1 MGTMLE
7 EPVAEDSES
16 HLMETAEIECQVCH
30 MPSFGQPM
38 QHTLA
43 CPRHDPETC
52 HACSAP

>member
-16 HLMETAEIECQVCH
+16 HLMETAEIECRVCH

-43 CPRHDPETC
+43 CPRHAPETC